1 MQKINKSYVVLLII
15 IFLGLFYRFY
25 QSNFDD
31 YWFDEYFGF
40 WISDSRLDFIE
51 TFERSFGPG
60 KGQNLFFD
68 FILKYFYLL
77 FGYYPEN
84 GRYFTVFLSSLA
96 IPLLTYLS

>member
-1 MQKINKSYVVLLII
+1 MQKINKSYVVLLIV

-68 FILKYFYLL
+68 FVTLSINIINFSNSNLVSEIKSSYLM
-77 FGYYPEN
+77 
-84 GRYFTVFLSSLA
+84 
-96 IPLLTYLS
+96 I